1 MLPSVCFR
9 EAENFNFLFWH
20 WRNRRHWKSA
30 SVGDT
35 LTISAQNRTIGTI
48 LGLKMHIYV
57 ILMPNLCKSLPVE
70 LFEQFLEH
78 PKSRTISCRHV
89 KTAQI
94 YRSCTLLG
102 HQHRIWIHNSLFC
115 VSQVSYF
122 CNIAAKSCCQN
133 AKVHILGRL
142 WSVHGVLPGSSEAD
156 NLHNC
161 ALGPQ
166 V

>member
-1 MLPSVCFR
+1 M
-9 EAENFNFLFWH
+9 
-20 WRNRRHWKSA
+20 
-30 SVGDT
+30 GDT
-35 LTISAQNRTIGTI
+35 LTITAQNRTIGTI

-57 ILMPNLCKSLPVE
+57 ILVPNLCKSLPVE

-78 PKSRTISCRHV
+78 PKSRIIPCRHV

-94 YRSCTLLG
+94 YRLCPLLG
-102 HQHRIWIHNSLFC
+102 HQHRICIHNSLFC

-142 WSVHGVLPGSSEAD
+142 WSVHGILPGSSEAD